1 MLATVTKPF
10 VHSYASRVIVIVDAK
25 NSWFG
30 RDVTKILNSCI
41 CGFYGCSV
49 TILAIHFMYR
59 YGSLDKARRTLFEGW
74 RFVFWCLIPVVY
86 GIIWG
91 LTIFFIFPEDDGFTE
106 LIRKDIWDY
115 FELKVEDIVYTGPYY
130 YPEDRNGLGSIEP
143 LPLFGMLVLW
153 FVIGSSSLT
162 VMFFGFRC
170 YKTMRSLLSHSTSK
184 FTQGLQQQLFKA
196 LVWQTIIPLIMLYIP
211 CSIVFIC
218 PLLQINIG
226 NTSAFITVS
235 VAVYPAID
243 TLPNIFIIK
252 NFKKATLGLICGF
265 YGCSVSI
272 FAIHFMYR
280 YGALD
285 KNQHFKGWKLA
296 VLCSIPIFYGVI
308 WGLTMH
314 FVFEEDPA
322 FTEFIRKDIW
332 DLFELP
338 VEDIVYTGSYYY
350 PQDKNGVKEMNWRAA
365 GGMAV
370 LWFVIGSSSLTVIY
384 FGLNCYFE
392 IRNLG
397 KGFSKKLQSQL
408 FRALV
413 IQAAIPLLLL
423 YIPCSIVFVCP
434 LIQIDLGNMSA
445 FISVS
450 VAIYPAID
458 PLPTLLIVKS
468 YRKATKVFSLAILVQ
483 VSYATNRDSVMT
495 LATSTLG
502 LTFYTA
508 AELTVIAK
516 CCEPQ
521 FYATPNNNTA
531 ILQAG
536 KKCILQNS
544 SNKALQAL
552 ALYSNANNCLNPETV
567 DSVISELVPAV
578 QALSDPFVTK
588 VKSNLS
594 NCKSTN
600 TQTGAAKQEACL
612 EKVYGIVLNTL
623 SVEYIDNICKQVVNE
638 NVTPQEW
645 SCGLKYIPSLVTFSK
660 YSCSKIVKN

>member
-1 MLATVTKPF
+1 MLQSGWSLFCGHLQNVCVCLTVILNSYMIFLITTKSPKKIGKYRYLMLYISLFEICYATLATVTKPF

-25 NSWFG
+25 NSWFS
-30 RDVTKILNSCI
+30 RDIVRILNGCI

-74 RFVFWCLIPVVY
+74 KFVAWCFVPILY
-86 GIIWG
+86 GIMWG
-91 LTIFFIFPEDDGFTE
+91 LTIFFIFPEDKGFTE

-130 YPEDRNGLGSIEP
+130 YPEDKHGLSDVEP
-143 LPLFGMLVLW
+143 LACFGMFVLW
-153 FVIGSSSLT
+153 FVIGSSSFV
-162 VMFFGFRC
+162 VMYFGFRC
-170 YKTMRSLLSHSTSK
+170 YKTMKTLLSQSTSS

-218 PLLQINIG
+218 PLFQINIG
-226 NTSAFITVS
+226 NSSAFITVS
-235 VAVYPAID
+235 VAIYPAID

-252 NFKKATLGLICGF
+252 NFKRATLVLNVYLIILIIYKSPKKIGNYKYLMVYICVFEILYTILGVITKPFVHSYTSRVIVIVDIKNSWFSRPVNKILNSLICGF

-285 KNQHFKGWKLA
+285 RSYQKHFRGWKMFF
-296 VLCSIPIFYGVI
+296 LCCVPIFYGII

-314 FVFEEDPA
+314 FIFEEDKA

-350 PQDKNGVKEMNWRAA
+350 PEDKTGVHSMNWRAA

-370 LWFVIGSSSLTVIY
+370 LWFVIGSSTFTVIY
-384 FGLNCYFE
+384 FGLSCYFK
-392 IRNLG
+392 IKKVTKVSDG
-397 KGFSKKLQSQL
+397 SFSKSLQRQL

-458 PLPTLLIVKS
+458 PLPTLLVIKN
-468 YRKATKVFSLAILVQ
+468 YRKATKDLFFKTVKLLREAP
-483 VSYATNRDSVMT
+483 VSSMT
-495 LATSTLG
+495 
-502 LTFYTA
+502 
-508 AELTVIAK
+508 
-516 CCEPQ
+516 
-521 FYATPNNNTA
+521 
-531 ILQAG
+531 
-536 KKCILQNS
+536 
-544 SNKALQAL
+544 
-552 ALYSNANNCLNPETV
+552 
-567 DSVISELVPAV
+567 
-578 QALSDPFVTK
+578 
-588 VKSNLS
+588 
-594 NCKSTN
+594 
-600 TQTGAAKQEACL
+600 
-612 EKVYGIVLNTL
+612 
-623 SVEYIDNICKQVVNE
+623 
-638 NVTPQEW
+638 
-645 SCGLKYIPSLVTFSK
+645 SLVRSSK
-660 YSCSKIVKN
+660 ESPENKI

>member
-196 LVWQTIIPLIMLYIP
+196 LVWQYVHSYT
-211 CSIVFIC
+211 SRVIVI
-218 PLLQINIG
+218 
-226 NTSAFITVS
+226 VD
-235 VAVYPAID
+235 V
-243 TLPNIFIIK
+243 K
-252 NFKKATLGLICGF
+252 NSMFSRPVNKILNSLICGF

-468 YRKATKVFSLAILVQ
+468 YRKATKAILVQ